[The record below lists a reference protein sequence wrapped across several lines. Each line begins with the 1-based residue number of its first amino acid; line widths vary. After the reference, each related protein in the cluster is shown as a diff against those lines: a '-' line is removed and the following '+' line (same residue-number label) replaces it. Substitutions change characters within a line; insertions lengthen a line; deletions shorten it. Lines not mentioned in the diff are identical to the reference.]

1 MTWQKDKP
9 QTAAG
14 APGALR
20 ETSRARLAA
29 LADAEVLILG
39 GGVNGVATL
48 RELALNGVSCVLLD
62 SGDFASGASGA
73 SSRMGRV

>member
-48 RELALNGVSCVLLD
+48 RELVQTGTMQNMTTVYSPGPV
-62 SGDFASGASGA
+62 
-73 SSRMGRV
+73 